1 MHEGHGSSL
10 KITLA
15 GIFHQMFLAIT
26 SIVTISNSL
35 RWTNCKIL
43 FFKKTSNP
51 NFMAHSVGLHLRP
64 YVHVR
69 MTCLRLLLPVHSFLI
84 SPPPPAS
91 SCTAF
96 FVCVCQ
102 RVQIWLLNPAL
113 LISSLP
119 PALLPWLTVSPIA
132 HSAPSRPHIC
142 LIFMWFYFLWVYSSP
157 LTFMHIDFS
166 LIQRL
171 PPPRL
176 PLHMNTHTRLPMH
189 TQAEVHKSKHQ
200 TGSFHR
206 QKCIALI
213 KSIPAFSS
221 HTNSYCKTKHSCLV
235 VSRQFE
241 MLTSLKSSV
250 SSTEI
255 TKLQP
260 GNSEEVR

>member
-1 MHEGHGSSL
+1 
-10 KITLA
+10 
-15 GIFHQMFLAIT
+15 
-26 SIVTISNSL
+26 
-35 RWTNCKIL
+35 
-43 FFKKTSNP
+43 
-51 NFMAHSVGLHLRP
+51 MAHSVGLHLRP

-69 MTCLRLLLPVHSFLI
+69 MACLRLLLPVHSFLI

-96 FVCVCQ
+96 LCVCVC
-102 RVQIWLLNPAL
+102 VSEFKYGCSTLPSWSLLSHQPCY
-113 LISSLP
+113 P
-119 PALLPWLTVSPIA
+119 DSPCP
-132 HSAPSRPHIC
+132 PSRPHIC
-142 LIFMWFYFLWVYSSP
+142 LIFMWFHFLWVYSSP
-157 LTFMHIDFS
+157 LTFMHMDFS
-166 LIQRL
+166 LLQLL
-171 PPPRL
+171 PPPLL
-176 PLHMNTHTRLPMH
+176 PLHMNTHARLPMH

-206 QKCIALI
+206 QNRPALT
-213 KSIPAFSS
+213 KPIPAFSS

-260 GNSEEVR
+260 GNAEEVR